1 MTRLPSH
8 FYAMVDPAGGHEPVS
23 LAETLL
29 DSGVRIM
36 QLRLKDAPGRD
47 FLAAART
54 IAEMCRK
61 RGAILIINDRVD
73 IAMLADAHGVHLGQ
87 TDLPLEA
94 ARRIAGPNV
103 MIGISTHNVEQAR
116 AAESGG
122 ADYIGF
128 GPMYPGGLRNNAAG
142 VGLDNLRAIRAA
154 VKIPIVAIGGIT
166 EARVPEVLAE
176 DSRDVLGVERH
187 RRSIAAVRVV
197 PGELARAPAA
207 VSRTI
212 ANADTAPVRPQPIK
226 LRQQE

>member
-8 FYAMVDPAGGHEPVS
+8 FYAMVDPAGGHDPVS

-29 DSGVRIM
+29 DAGARIM

-61 RGAILIINDRVD
+61 RGAMLIVNDRVD
-73 IAMLADAHGVHLGQ
+73 IAILAEAHGVHLGQ

-94 ARRIAGPNV
+94 ARRIAGPNENKI
-103 MIGISTHNVEQAR
+103 IGISTHNVEQAR
-116 AAESGG
+116 AAEDGG

-128 GPMYPGGLRNNAAG
+128 GPMYPGGLRNNAVG

-166 EARVPEVLAE
+166 EARIPEVLAAGA
-176 DSRDVLGVERH
+176 DAVAIITDVLNAPDIAAKV
-187 RRSIAAVRVV
+187 RSI
-197 PGELARAPAA
+197 LAL
-207 VSRTI
+207 SR
-212 ANADTAPVRPQPIK
+212 N
-226 LRQQE
+226 